1 LPAGS
6 QRSDLV
12 PSIFP
17 ATKRRKTKSKGDD
30 FEPITDEKAQE
41 ENEENGKLETW
52 QNLYKLLDE
61 AGAFIEKVFVSK
73 LDNTSRKVCA
83 NKFGLSQPCWLRYP
97 KLDLVVSSTVLPATH
112 HVDHA

>member
-1 LPAGS
+1 MPASS

-12 PSIFP
+12 PGIFP

-30 FEPITDEKAQE
+30 FEPITDGKAQE
-41 ENEENGKLETW
+41 EDEENGQLETR
-52 QNLYKLLDE
+52 QNLYELSDE